1 MRRQKLDRT
10 DLRILQKLQ
19 ENGRITNVELAEY
32 AGISAPPCLR
42 RVRSLE
48 KTNIIRGYNADINP
62 NSLGYGITVFTQ
74 VKLDSN
80 RDADIKK
87 FEERVS
93 KMDNVR
99 ECHLLSGDID
109 YLLRIVAKDWDSYQ
123 HFLTHDLAAMDN
135 VSSVKTSPI
144 VKSPKYLPGVP
155 IEA

>member
-10 DLRILQKLQ
+10 DLKILKKLQ
-19 ENGRITNVELAEY
+19 DNGRITNVELAEY

-48 KTNIIRGYNADINP
+48 RSNVIRGYNADINP

-74 VKLDSN
+74 VKLESN
-80 RDADIKK
+80 KDIDIKS
-87 FEERVS
+87 FEDKVATYN
-93 KMDNVR
+93 MVR

-109 YLLRIVAKDWDSYQ
+109 YLLKIVAKDWDSYQ
-123 HFLTHDLAAMDN
+123 HFLTSELSAIDN

-144 VKSPKYLPGVP
+144 VKTSKALPGIP
-155 IEA
+155 IDV